1 MSDGK
6 EVKRFVI
13 PLTQGFET
21 LVDEK
26 WYEVLSK
33 SKWYALKSK
42 GKDRHVYAVREA
54 TESEKKDHGRVVR
67 MHRFILSAPTGKL
80 VDHINR
86 NTLDNRES
94 NLRVCNRSQNAINA
108 GKQAGTS
115 SKYKGVC
122 YRHDILKYEAIFKLE
137 GQNKTIGFFDK
148 EIQAALAYDR
158 FVMHFYGDFAYLNF
172 PDAATCEIVADK
184 NKTIAEL
191 RAKLD
196 VEQFAHEYDVNQLN
210 ERVET
215 LTKKLS
221 NSLAEVVEVKKGN
234 YEFSEQLAKQRYTIA
249 ELRAEVERLSNGGF
263 VPHVNTPETKKA
275 IDDLVDDLENVGR
288 LRDTIA
294 RQARVIEKLRYQRNM
309 VLKAASQDELDLGYG
324 EPESWE
330 RVLDQELAAIELAE
344 GEKECTK

>member
-6 EVKRFVI
+6 EVRRTTI
-13 PLTQGFET
+13 PLTQGFEAI
-21 LVDEK
+21 VDEK
-26 WYEVLSK
+26 WFEILSK
-33 SKWYALKSK
+33 YKWHAVKSK
-42 GKDRHVYAVREA
+42 GRDRHVYAVREA
-54 TESEKKDHGRVVR
+54 AADEVKNHGRVVR
-67 MHRFILSAPTGKL
+67 MHRFILSAPIGKI

-122 YRHDILKYEAIFKLE
+122 YRHDVLKYEAIFKLE

-191 RAKLD
+191 RA
-196 VEQFAHEYDVNQLN
+196 
-210 ERVET
+210 
-215 LTKKLS
+215 
-221 NSLAEVVEVKKGN
+221 EVA
-234 YEFSEQLAKQRYTIA
+234 QAKREA
-249 ELRAEVERLSNGGF
+249 ADAMSGCCDCPMF
-263 VPHVNTPETKKA
+263 KA
-275 IDDLVDDLENVGR
+275 QGKTV
-288 LRDTIA
+288 A
-294 RQARVIEKLRYQRNM
+294 RQARVIEKLREQRERYAKDMQEVCGTPN
-309 VLKAASQDELDLGYG
+309 LYKRDE
-324 EPESWE
+324 
-330 RVLDQELAAIELAE
+330 QELEAIEQ
-344 GEKECTK
+344 GEEK